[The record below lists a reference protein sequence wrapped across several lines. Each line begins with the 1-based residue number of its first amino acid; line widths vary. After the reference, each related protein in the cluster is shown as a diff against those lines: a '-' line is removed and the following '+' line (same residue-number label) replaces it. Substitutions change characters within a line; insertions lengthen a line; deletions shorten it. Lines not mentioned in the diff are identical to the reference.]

1 MDHQFADKIDLILR
15 QVGLGLGN
23 PARPFDFLWR
33 YAQHLPRL
41 DPIARRHSL
50 AIKPQLPGPR
60 PARHD
65 VERHIFHMAFEPAVD
80 PDIVIIGRNR
90 ELPDI
95 KRLQRLHLLLGR
107 ALGGFF
113 LGAAFGC
120 GIKTAHAIAR
130 TAIRPANNAS
140 TEPITESRA

>member
-1 MDHQFADKIDLILR
+1 
-15 QVGLGLGN
+15 
-23 PARPFDFLWR
+23 
-33 YAQHLPRL
+33 
-41 DPIARRHSL
+41 
-50 AIKPQLPGPR
+50 
-60 PARHD
+60 
-65 VERHIFHMAFEPAVD
+65 MAFEPAVD

-107 ALGGFF
+107 ALGRFF
-113 LGAAFGC
+113 LGAAFGS
-120 GIKTAHAIAR
+120 GIKTAHATAR